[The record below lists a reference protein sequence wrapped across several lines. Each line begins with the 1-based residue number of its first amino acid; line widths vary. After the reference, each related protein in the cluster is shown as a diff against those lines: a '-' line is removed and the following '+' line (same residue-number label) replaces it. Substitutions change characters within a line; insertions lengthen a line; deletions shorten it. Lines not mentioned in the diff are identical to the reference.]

1 MIRSAFSLFRNLTY
15 HRMESR
21 TVIRISFRMGYLN
34 PAAVENLVLNSP
46 DRVSLVV
53 KLLDRRFI
61 DSCEEEAFERLVTGR
76 TNVFS
81 D

>member
-1 MIRSAFSLFRNLTY
+1 
-15 HRMESR
+15 MESR